1 MNMEITRSELAQ
13 MAMAFEVAAW
23 NKPGNVDRC
32 HDYPDTRFEHF
43 LASVIFCREALIKA
57 EKGEG
62 SIGGLIR
69 EATILTSRHKGGNT
83 HFGAFILL
91 IPLIMGGGIPGAS
104 RLVRESTLDD
114 ALAFYDAFSYTN
126 VRVRE
131 SDELDIN
138 DPAAKERLKEQGMT
152 LFQVMEHSAPYDMV
166 AEEFIA
172 GFPLTRY
179 TADLLRKY
187 ESSHH
192 PISTVFLKLLS
203 EYPDTFIAKKF
214 GINAALEVQQKAS
227 SVVEGTISIEDLDDF
242 CLEKGYNPGSLADI
256 MIAGIY
262 IALGEGWKW
271 E

>member
-1 MNMEITRSELAQ
+1 MNMEITRTERAQ

-32 HDYPDTRFEHF
+32 HDYPDTRLEHF

-57 EKGEG
+57 ERNEGTIGE
-62 SIGGLIR
+62 LIR
-69 EATILTSRHKGGNT
+69 TATILTSRHKGGNT

-91 IPLIMGGGIPGAS
+91 IPLIMGGDIPSAS
-104 RLVRESTLDD
+104 RLVKKTSVED

-152 LFQVMEHSAPYDMV
+152 LFQVLEHSAPHDMV
-166 AEEFIA
+166 AEEFIT

-179 TADLLRKY
+179 TADLLQQY
-187 ESSHH
+187 ESESHQ
-192 PISTVFLKLLS
+192 ISAVFLKLLS
-203 EYPDTFIAKKF
+203 EYPDTFIAKKY
-214 GINAALEVQQKAS
+214 GMEASLEGKQKAS
-227 SVVEGTISIEDLDDF
+227 HVLDGTMSAEELDNF
-242 CLEKGYNPGSLADI
+242 CLKNGYNPGSLADI

-271 E
+271 D